1 MGANSQLVFNTKNW
15 ADESDLG
22 FVIKLICSAD
32 IQPKR
37 FSFGSIDGIYNQTQD
52 GKDIIAIYNAE
63 PHNGEFE
70 KFICALEKYAQ
81 DTGERIAIC
90 SFFNERLYWHLRK
103 RKGWGNELSTMDRLE
118 YYAHN

>member
-1 MGANSQLVFNTKNW
+1 MKEKKLIFETKNW
-15 ADESDLG
+15 ADESDFG

-32 IQPKR
+32 TQPKR
-37 FSFGSIDGIYNQTQD
+37 FSFGTIDGIYNQTKD
-52 GKDIIAIYNAE
+52 GKDIIAICNAE

-70 KFICALEKYAQ
+70 NFICALEKYAQ
-81 DTGERIAIC
+81 NTGERIAIC

-118 YYAHN
+118 YYVHN